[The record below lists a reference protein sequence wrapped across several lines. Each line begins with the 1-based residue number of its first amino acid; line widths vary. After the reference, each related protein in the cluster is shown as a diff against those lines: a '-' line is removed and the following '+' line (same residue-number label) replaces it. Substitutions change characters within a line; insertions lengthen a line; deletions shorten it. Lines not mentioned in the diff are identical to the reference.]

1 LLLRAAGGRAPSR
14 LEEIAVGWTL
24 SGRRAEWGVQP
35 AAGGKESPDVPGGDV
50 GDQLEG
56 AADGREGGAGQSFAS
71 DASERVAGR
80 AVAGAQNWP
89 QRRDQILVGGQVE
102 LGRRAR
108 RS

>member
-1 LLLRAAGGRAPSR
+1 MLLRAAGGRAPSR

-56 AADGREGGAGQSFAS
+56 AADGREGGAGIHLG
-71 DASERVAGR
+71 RVLVIQHRDLA
-80 AVAGAQNWP
+80 AMPP
-89 QRRDQILVGGQVE
+89 QRLPAMV
-102 LGRRAR
+102 
-108 RS
+108 